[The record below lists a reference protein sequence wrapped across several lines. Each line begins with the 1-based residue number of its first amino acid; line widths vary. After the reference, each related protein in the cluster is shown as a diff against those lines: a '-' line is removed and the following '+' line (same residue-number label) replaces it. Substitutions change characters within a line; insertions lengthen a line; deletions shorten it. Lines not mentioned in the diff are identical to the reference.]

1 MSDKEEIEELEEL
14 DDLDLSEDDS
24 TIILLEDE
32 DGNEIPFEFLDLIE
46 YENAEYVVLLA
57 LDDGMSEDEEDEV
70 VILKLET
77 TSEDEETYVG
87 VDDEAV
93 LDAVFEVFKQRNN
106 DRFNFVD

>member
-1 MSDKEEIEELEEL
+1 MSDKENEEIE
-14 DDLDLSEDDS
+14 DVDLTDNDS

-46 YENAEYVVLLA
+46 YENGEYVVLLA
-57 LDDGMSEDEEDEV
+57 LDEEVDSDEEDEV

-77 TSEDEETYVG
+77 TTEEEESYIG

-93 LDAVFEVFKQRNN
+93 LDAVFDLFKERNN
-106 DRFNFVD
+106 DRYNFVD